1 MKAKTCFAPPKARL
15 KETSLSACGHAQADF
30 LQPSASTSPVKGKAF
45 NGASDELENFICAE
59 FVEHDIIFLSELI
72 SKMSIDIECPFCT
85 SLLEQLM
92 AIRRDLIKEL
102 RKM

>member
-1 MKAKTCFAPPKARL
+1 MKAKNCLATCSEQR
-15 KETSLSACGHAQADF
+15 
-30 LQPSASTSPVKGKAF
+30 
-45 NGASDELENFICAE
+45 NELENFICAE